1 MQHADAIH
9 SPHCRLSS
17 RFLSRASDSI
27 CFSSCFLLSLFASSD
42 FALKVAAILAL
53 AVGVTPRGATITGG
67 QRVAAGATTNG
78 LVVLVVVV
86 VVVVD
91 RSVAAGGATA
101 GGTAADV
108 TGADS

>member
-1 MQHADAIH
+1 MQQADAIH

-53 AVGVTPRGATITGG
+53 AAGVTPRW
-67 QRVAAGATTNG
+67 AAGATTDG

-86 VVVVD
+86 VVVVG
-91 RSVAAGGATA
+91 RSGAAGGATA
-101 GGTAADV
+101 GGGTAEDV
-108 TGADS
+108 T